1 MFRTW
6 FRVTDAAFYETNN
19 IGKKLAG
26 SLTDMSDNSILIL
39 DPYKSLLSTYR
50 RILEADNYVVETA
63 LNLDEAYQKF
73 SLKQYS
79 VFITEYISPFEDICR
94 MIQWLKHQSPET
106 YIIMVTHADIDKTTY
121 EALFEIGLDDLI
133 FKPYPPEKILVHI
146 RKGIR
151 QRNLIVKKQEA
162 EKHALLDPI
171 AIQIQK
177 PIFNP
182 TYFRK
187 CLRQELKR
195 AKRHQHPLSLLLI
208 TVPTEAMMGER
219 FGLFCEELARLVRT
233 YTREEDMVGREN
245 GNFGILL
252 PETDHAGSQ
261 ALLKRLTGLIQN
273 EQSLQSD
280 GAMRPYT
287 ETLSFQTFTYPEE
300 FLVPES
306 LMSVLEEINKEYS
319 HN

>member
-1 MFRTW
+1 
-6 FRVTDAAFYETNN
+6 
-19 IGKKLAG
+19 
-26 SLTDMSDNSILIL
+26 
-39 DPYKSLLSTYR
+39 
-50 RILEADNYVVETA
+50 LESQDYLVETA
-63 LNLDEAYQKF
+63 LNLDEAFQKC
-73 SLKQYS
+73 SMQQYA

-94 MIQWLKHQSPET
+94 LIQWLKHRSSET

-133 FKPYPPEKILVHI
+133 FKPCPPDRILVHI

-151 QRNLIVKKQEA
+151 QRDLILSKQEA
-162 EKHALLDPI
+162 EKRSLLDPL
-171 AIQIQK
+171 AIEIQR

-208 TVPTEAMMGER
+208 RIPAEVMMGER
-219 FGLFCEELARLVRT
+219 FEFFCQELAKLVRA

-252 PETDHAGSQ
+252 PETDQAGSQ

-273 EQSLQSD
+273 EQSFQSD
-280 GAMRPYT
+280 EAMRPYA

-300 FLVPES
+300 FLIPES

>member
-1 MFRTW
+1 M
-6 FRVTDAAFYETNN
+6 
-19 IGKKLAG
+19 
-26 SLTDMSDNSILIL
+26 
-39 DPYKSLLSTYR
+39 TYR
-50 RILEADNYVVETA
+50 TILEAQDYLVETA
-63 LNLDEAYQKF
+63 LNLDEAFQKC
-73 SLKQYS
+73 SSQQYA
-79 VFITEYISPFEDICR
+79 VFITEYISPFEEICR

-133 FKPYPPEKILVHI
+133 FKPCPADRILVHI
-146 RKGIR
+146 RKGMR
-151 QRNLIVKKQEA
+151 QRDLILKKQEA
-162 EKHALLDPI
+162 EKQSFLDPI
-171 AIQIQK
+171 TIQIQR

-208 TVPTEAMMGER
+208 RIPAEVMMGER
-219 FGLFCEELARLVRT
+219 FEFFCQELAKLVRT

-245 GNFGILL
+245 GNLGILL
-252 PETDHAGSQ
+252 PETDQAGSE
-261 ALLKRLTGLIQN
+261 ALLKRLTRLIQD
-273 EQSLQSD
+273 EPSFQSD
-280 GAMRPYT
+280 EAMRPYT

-300 FLVPES
+300 FLIPES

>member
-1 MFRTW
+1 M
-6 FRVTDAAFYETNN
+6 
-19 IGKKLAG
+19 
-26 SLTDMSDNSILIL
+26 
-39 DPYKSLLSTYR
+39 TYR
-50 RILEADNYVVETA
+50 RILEAQNYVVETVLQ
-63 LNLDEAYQKF
+63 LNEAFQKF
-73 SLKQYS
+73 SLNQYA

-94 MIQWLKHQSPET
+94 MIQWLKHHSPET

-133 FKPYPPEKILVHI
+133 FKPSPPERILVHI
-146 RKGIR
+146 RKGVR
-151 QRNLIVKKQEA
+151 QRNLILSKQEA
-162 EKHALLDPI
+162 EKQSLLDPV
-171 AIQIQK
+171 AIQIQQ

-182 TYFRK
+182 AYFRK

-195 AKRHQHPLSLLLI
+195 AKRHQHPLSLVLI
-208 TVPTEAMMGER
+208 SIPAEVMMGER
-219 FGLFCEELARLVRT
+219 FELFCQELARIVRT
-233 YTREEDMVGREN
+233 YTREEDLVGREN

-252 PETDHAGSQ
+252 PETDQAGSQ

-280 GAMRPYT
+280 EAMRPYT
-287 ETLSFQTFTYPEE
+287 QTLSFQTFTYPEE
-300 FLVPES
+300 FLIPES